1 MEVFGIC
8 LGKEHVL
15 LYVARAARKENEDDI
30 DEAIVGAHA
39 DLKRHYCIYIA
50 PNNLLWISSTFRIN
64 FSLPVRRAI
73 SNAVSIIAQYVVLT
87 EEWPDLQPFWFQS
100 SHYTSFWTYE

>member
-39 DLKRHYCIYIA
+39 DLKRHYCNLIA
-50 PNNLLWISSTFRIN
+50 PNKFLVISSTFRIN

-73 SNAVSIIAQYVVLT
+73 SNAVSIIAKYVVFAAILV
-87 EEWPDLQPFWFQS
+87 PVQS
-100 SHYTSFWTYE
+100 LYFFLDI